1 MNEMQLC
8 EEVQSLAKKLVEVAV
23 RNKALV
29 SFAESCTGGLIGAC
43 VTDVPG
49 ASAVFPGSAVTYCNQ
64 AKHNILGVD
73 ENVLATVGAVSG
85 ECAVQMALGSRR
97 IYGSDLA
104 VSVTGIAGPDGGTDE
119 KPVGTVW
126 FGFAAV
132 SGNGSFIRHF
142 SGSRREVR
150 EATVKE
156 ALQFALEKLS

>member
-1 MNEMQLC
+1 MKPC
-8 EEVQSLAKKLVEVAV
+8 EEIQALAKKLVETASQ
-23 RNKALV
+23 KKELV

-43 VTDVPG
+43 VTDVAG

-73 ENVLATVGAVSG
+73 ENILATAGAVSS

-97 IYGSDLA
+97 LYGSDLA

-126 FGFAAV
+126 FGFASA
-132 SGNGSFIRHF
+132 SGSGSFVRHF
-142 SGSRREVR
+142 SGGRRDVR

>member
-1 MNEMQLC
+1 MMPC
-8 EEVQSLAKKLVEVAV
+8 EEIQALAKRLVETASQK
-23 RNKALV
+23 KALV

-43 VTDVPG
+43 VTDVAG

-73 ENVLATVGAVSG
+73 ENILATAGAVSS

-97 IYGSDLA
+97 LYGSDLA

-126 FGFAAV
+126 FGFASA
-132 SGNGSFIRHF
+132 SGSGSFVRHF
-142 SGSRREVR
+142 SGGRRDVR
-150 EATVKE
+150 DATVKE

>member
-1 MNEMQLC
+1 MKPC
-8 EEVQSLAKKLVEVAV
+8 EEIQALAKKLVETASQK
-23 RNKALV
+23 KALV

-43 VTDVPG
+43 VTDVAG

-73 ENVLATVGAVSG
+73 ESILATAGAVSS

-97 IYGSDLA
+97 LYGSDLA

-126 FGFAAV
+126 FGFAAA
-132 SGNGSFIRHF
+132 SGSGSFVRHF
-142 SGSRREVR
+142 SGGRRDVR

-156 ALQFALEKLS
+156 VLQFALEKLS

>member
-1 MNEMQLC
+1 MKPCGEIQA
-8 EEVQSLAKKLVEVAV
+8 LAKKLVETASQK
-23 RNKALV
+23 KALV

-43 VTDVPG
+43 VTDVAG

-73 ENVLATVGAVSG
+73 ESILATAGAVSS

-97 IYGSDLA
+97 LYGSDLA

-126 FGFAAV
+126 FGFASA
-132 SGNGSFIRHF
+132 SGSGSFVRHF
-142 SGSRREVR
+142 GGGRRDVR